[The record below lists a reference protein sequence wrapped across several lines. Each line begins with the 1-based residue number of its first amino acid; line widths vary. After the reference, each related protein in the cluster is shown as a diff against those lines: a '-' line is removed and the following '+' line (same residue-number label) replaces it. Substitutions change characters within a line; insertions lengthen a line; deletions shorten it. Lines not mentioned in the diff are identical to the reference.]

1 VPSILD
7 LNMKA
12 TSPKALVSLCAL
24 SLLLLTACGG
34 SERADTHNVVRTQGT
49 PSESSA
55 QPPVSEADVELQQR
69 GARLNTQELERIAKT
84 GVLPKAFEGPSL
96 SGDSADQRFGADKT
110 SKDAKTSNATKSA
123 GLAGPTPK
131 YATTKAAAYR
141 FYNTLTSAHFYT
153 TSEAERDH
161 VRNTLR
167 HMNYEGPAFSASRS
181 TVPGLSPVHRFYN
194 GSTGVH
200 FYTISEEERAHV
212 EAKLPQ
218 FKYEGVAYHAST
230 LPGTGYTPLFRFF
243 LGNKGYHFYTNSEEE
258 RDRIIATLPQYSYE
272 GIGYYVLGDEWQ
284 TPAVPHTGVDRSQC
298 YRNSSNFLAACDNPE
313 SMDLSPKQDGHLRD
327 MFPMAYEA
335 VGGGE
340 CQRDKVTGL
349 VWEEKASGG
358 LRGMNNVY
366 TNHGDKRAGD
376 ASDYVDRVNEI
387 GLCGFT
393 DWRLPSVEEL
403 RGLMHF
409 GVNTSPLIDTNAFP
423 NTAAGDY
430 WTSTGYVLEANQ
442 AWIVKFNQF
451 NNDVYGSPINKAT
464 PIHVR
469 LVRGAPWTGKRYLV
483 TTVAY
488 SNSGL
493 IDAAN
498 NAVTDRKT
506 GLTWRRCLE
515 GQIWI
520 GSNCEGTFKFYT
532 HEEVLLST
540 KSPSLFWRVP
550 NIKELQTLVDNSR
563 IYPSLDEDAF
573 FGGGFDVVWSSTPS
587 VASPGKAL
595 VSNFSRGE
603 TYIRTREQ
611 QQFVRLVVHRLL

>member
-12 TSPKALVSLCAL
+12 TSPKALVSLCTL
-24 SLLLLTACGG
+24 SLLLTACGG
-34 SERADTHNVVRTQGT
+34 SDRADTHTVERTQGT

-55 QPPVSEADVELQQR
+55 QPPVSEADLELQQR

-96 SGDSADQRFGADKT
+96 SGDSADQRFGSDKT
-110 SKDAKTSNATKSA
+110 SKDAKTSYATKSA
-123 GLAGPTPK
+123 GLSPK
-131 YATTKAAAYR
+131 YADTKAAAYR

-167 HMNYEGPAFSASRS
+167 HMSYEGPAFSASRS
-181 TVPGLSPVHRFYN
+181 SVPGLSPVHRFYN

-258 RDRIIATLPQYSYE
+258 RDRIIATLPQYIYE

-284 TPAVPHTGVDRSQC
+284 TPAVPHTGVKENQC
-298 YRNSSNFLAACDNPE
+298 YEDGSDVLVDCTSDGARA
-313 SMDLSPKQDGHLRD
+313 LSPKQDGHLRD

-335 VGGGE
+335 IAGGE

-349 VWEEKASGG
+349 TWEVKTDAG
-358 LRGMNNVY
+358 LRSMNNLY
-366 TNHGDKRAGD
+366 TNVGDKRAGD
-376 ASDYVDRVNEI
+376 ASTYVDQVNATA
-387 GLCGFT
+387 LCGFT

-403 RGLMHF
+403 RGLVHF
-409 GVNTSPLIDTNAFP
+409 GEFGDVAIDPNAFP
-423 NTAAGDY
+423 RTMAVAY
-430 WTSTGYVLEANQ
+430 WTGTVNARSSDEVWSVTFHTNRDSRDYPDSSQESLPA
-442 AWIVKFNQF
+442 
-451 NNDVYGSPINKAT
+451 
-464 PIHVR
+464 R
-469 LVRGAPWTGKRYLV
+469 LVRGAAWTGQRYVVSTEL
-483 TTVAY
+483 Y
-488 SNSGL
+488 PS
-493 IDAAN
+493 DAAN
-498 NAVTDRKT
+498 NAVIDRKT

-515 GQIWI
+515 GQAWT
-520 GSNCEGTFKFYT
+520 GSTCNGIPNPYS
-532 HEEVLLST
+532 HAQVLGLT
-540 KSPSLFWRVP
+540 REARHPWRVP
-550 NIKELQTLVDNSR
+550 HIKELQTLVDHSR
-563 IYPSLDEDAF
+563 VDPAFDMGAFPGTDRVSLL
-573 FGGGFDVVWSSTPS
+573 WSSTPS
-587 VASPGKAL
+587 VRR
-595 VSNFSRGE
+595 SNRAFQSDIGNDGGTLAWQRLD
-603 TYIRTREQ
+603 RQ
-611 QQFVRLVVHRLL
+611 WSVRLVSHRPP